1 MFTLTFTGFLT
12 FLNSYNV
19 KATIKLQNVF
29 MFCKIAALVLI
40 IIIGIV
46 WMSIGNVQNFDNA
59 FSGTTSNPG
68 KIAKAFYSGI
78 FSYSGW

>member
-1 MFTLTFTGFLT
+1 MT

-46 WMSIGNVQNFDNA
+46 WMSLGNVQNFDNA
-59 FSGTTSNPG
+59 FAGTTNNPG

-78 FSYSGW
+78 FSYSGWYVLFV

>member
-1 MFTLTFTGFLT
+1 MITGFLT

-19 KATIKLQNVF
+19 KATMKLQNVF

-46 WMSIGNVQNFDNA
+46 WISLGNVHNFKSA
-59 FSGTTSNPG
+59 FAGTTTNPG
-68 KIAKAFYSGI
+68 KIANAFYSGI

>member
-1 MFTLTFTGFLT
+1 
-12 FLNSYNV
+12 
-19 KATIKLQNVF
+19 

-46 WMSIGNVQNFDNA
+46 WMSLGNVQNFSNA
-59 FSGTTSNPG
+59 FAGTTSNPG

>member
-1 MFTLTFTGFLT
+1 
-12 FLNSYNV
+12 
-19 KATIKLQNVF
+19 

-46 WMSIGNVQNFDNA
+46 WMSLGNIHNFDNA
-59 FSGTTSNPG
+59 FAGTTTNLG
-68 KIAKAFYSGI
+68 KISKAFYSGI

>member
-1 MFTLTFTGFLT
+1 
-12 FLNSYNV
+12 
-19 KATIKLQNVF
+19 

-46 WMSIGNVQNFDNA
+46 WMSLGNVQNFNNA
-59 FSGTTSNPG
+59 FAGTTSNPG

-78 FSYSGW
+78 FSYSGWYVLL